1 MEELK
6 LLYCTHCKKIV
17 ELIPS
22 THCCPTVCCGENMV
36 ELVPN
41 TTEAATEKHIP
52 VVSVKG
58 NTVEVVVGSVVHP
71 MTEIHYI
78 QFIYLVTNKNV
89 YRHDLKW
96 NDEPKAT
103 FALTEGE
110 EVKEVL
116 AYCNLHGLW
125 KK

>member
-1 MEELK
+1 
-6 LLYCTHCKKIV
+6 
-17 ELIPS
+17 
-22 THCCPTVCCGENMV
+22 MV
-36 ELVPN
+36 QSHFPYFY
-41 TTEAATEKHIP
+41 ASYGH
-52 VVSVKG
+52 
-58 NTVEVVVGSVVHP
+58 
-71 MTEIHYI
+71 
-78 QFIYLVTNKNV
+78 IYLVTNKNV